1 MVPSSSLLGSLS
13 RSLGTT
19 FELFNARNFILPHR
33 ISRTI
38 CSYLSRHIILPLI
51 YPATIVNLLFI
62 GINLPLAP
70 FLVAFL
76 TGIFLLK
83 LPLSATGFQL
93 DVMFLVEPHS
103 SIIFHLAP
111 VVILILVFVLLTM
124 NLVTSASPFC

>member
-1 MVPSSSLLGSLS
+1 TLYA
-13 RSLGTT
+13 RS
-19 FELFNARNFILPHR
+19 FILPLR
-33 ISRTI
+33 TSRTI
-38 CSYLSRHIILPLI
+38 CSFLSRHIILPLI

-93 DVMFLVEPHS
+93 DVMSSVEPHN
-103 SIIFHLAP
+103 SITFHLAP
-111 VVILILVFVLLTM
+111 VVILILDFVLPTT
-124 NLVTSASPFC
+124 NLVVYAFPSR